1 MEETQA
7 MNSFNIEEV
16 QALFEKV
23 VAYKKAKPWEKMV
36 EAQIFAVE
44 DPETHEVGYCS
55 VTGIL
60 GQHLGLTV
68 YLGEA
73 GRQAIYNFFTMAPNT
88 INSPI
93 VASKYILSQAALM
106 CSFEDKEFLQEGDM
120 EVLKLL
126 NLRFRGKNAWP
137 MCQDFRPGKETRQ
150 IKDGWESRFL
160 TYALAQAIE
169 VAKDIKRGKL
179 VIEPITTAK
188 QILYIYTETIDGERL
203 NRRSWRAF
211 DFEKQMNC
219 IRPYIFKDEML
230 IKRIKGLKKNKQV
243 LGCKQFILPIGVEVQ
258 KGEVDYP
265 SNMVF
270 YNSKLD
276 QIEHMALVGD
286 KETDG
291 NFTKRGPHLLE
302 QYANHIISKGER
314 PKEIIVDEEATYQLL
329 ADFCKKAG
337 ITLRKDKVSKAIDEA
352 VEDMIMGL
360 SLLNENKGFNMGH
373 FDMDDFNMEGF
384 GGDDYYRDEWD
395 DMSPMEFEDHEED
408 DDEIIDGLVTMFI
421 LDSIN
426 EFLNAPPRMKW
437 SNKKKDECGDA
448 IAMVIELLWQAV
460 GEGPGM
466 WTPMGIKEVLTQLI
480 PLTYQGD
487 LKTLEELPE
496 HLSHYIKFIQQAG
509 ILGENKALLKAIEE
523 NKESMLNN
531 FKAKNL
537 FKTQQNGKVI
547 PFKR

>member
-1 MEETQA
+1 MEEIQTI
-7 MNSFNIEEV
+7 NSFNIEEV

-23 VAYKKAKPWEKMV
+23 VAYKKAKPWEKMA

-44 DPETHEVGYCS
+44 DPETHTVGYCS
-55 VTGIL
+55 VTGTL

-88 INSPI
+88 MNSFI
-93 VASKYILSQAALM
+93 VASKHILSQAALM
-106 CSFEDKEFLQEGDM
+106 CSFEDKEFLNEGDI

-150 IKDGWESRFL
+150 IKGGWESRFL
-160 TYALAQAIE
+160 TYALTQAIE

-188 QILYIYTETIDGERL
+188 QILYIYTETIDGETL

-243 LGCKQFILPIGVEVQ
+243 LGCKQFILPIGIEGE
-258 KGEVDYP
+258 KGEVYHP
-265 SNMVF
+265 STMVF

-276 QIEHMALVGD
+276 DIENMFIVGD

-291 NFTKRGPHLLE
+291 NFIKRGPYCLE

-329 ADFCKKAG
+329 ADFCKKVG
-337 ITLRKDKVSKAIDEA
+337 ITLRKGKVSKAIDEA
-352 VEDMIMGL
+352 VEAMIMEVHQLHG
-360 SLLNENKGFNMGH
+360 NNGFA
-373 FDMDDFNMEGF
+373 MDDFGEDEYDM
-384 GGDDYYRDEWD
+384 DEWD
-395 DMSPMEFEDHEED
+395 HMLPMGFANHEA
-408 DDEIIDGLVTMFI
+408 DEAEIVDGLVKMFI
-421 LDSIN
+421 IDSIN
-426 EFLNAPPRMKW
+426 NFLNAPPRMKW

-466 WTPMGIKEVLTQLI
+466 WTPMGIKEVLTQVI
-480 PLTYQGD
+480 PLAYQGD

-496 HLSHYIKFIQQAG
+496 HLSNYIKFIQQ
-509 ILGENKALLKAIEE
+509 LGLLGKNKDLLKAIED